1 METTSLSRLIPH
13 WTILSI
19 EPLRS
24 SSSTGNTLDTFA
36 DPQFTAWAQQ
46 NYPNTLG
53 TKLLDTYLPIHL
65 TSISAVSTA
74 ANIFPGTCGTPATN
88 NLPCSLP
95 MIDQG
100 GFNSTNFRNG
110 TQWFLRFDKYWQK
123 DRIYGS
129 FYRTTLNYG
138 AAAPMAQFSAANNN
152 WQRAFQVNYTH
163 TFSPTTLNEAIFG
176 GNRVEGTLGSGA
188 SDYTAPSVNV
198 TGINVDSGQA
208 FGVGFAQGDFIQH
221 NYHWRDILSHIRGAH
236 TLKFGYE
243 GWFGDDVEPFEG
255 PHSQPTFAFA
265 NLLTLVQDQP
275 TTEGGV
281 MYDPTTGQPVLWS
294 WNAASSTWGLFAE
307 DTWKAAKNLTLTLGL
322 RWDDSGNPYSRS
334 ATTVFGNFYFGP
346 GATFQDQVTNG
357 FAKAMQHALN
367 HAVTDLLS
375 PRIGFAWDPTGKGA
389 WALRG
394 GYGLYNNWLTQANVQ
409 EEFRGDPPGP
419 ITPTFYAGGTSTA
432 GPPVFSLG
440 TTNKPP
446 FGFAYPTLTAGLNAQ
461 GGIPGAAFP
470 IGGIN
475 PNLQSPRADIWAFT
489 LERKISAR
497 YVASVGY
504 SGSHTYNLVGNNN
517 MSGIVSYGVDINAY
531 AGDLI
536 DHNSL
541 VPTRL
546 NPSFGQIVYS
556 DNNRYGNYEAL
567 IFNFRGRFARGF
579 FNASYTRSSS
589 KDDAGQYPT
598 ALNPSQYYGPSPW
611 DVPNRFSLTFNYSLR
626 GLNGGRGLVGHVTGG
641 WGISG
646 NSIYQTGIS
655 VHCRQHGVV
664 PSTEKRQRP
673 VYRLC
678 SGQRRLQRG
687 RGQLRLPGRFQLQA
701 GDFPQRVSQRDF
713 LPWTVHG
720 SFHLRRGRQRE
731 VKSVPRA

>member
-1 METTSLSRLIPH
+1 MNIEEAIVDSRGGLFRSASKTAAFFFPIISFLLAMGQMIAQSGDASVTFKVGVHLVMVPVVVRDSKGQAVGNLTRDDFQLFDKGKRQEITQFTVEKAGGQAAKPAAGEH
-13 WTILSI
+13 RADRRTE
-19 EPLRS
+19 EPPVAPESFTAYLFDDVHL
-24 SSSTGNTLDTFA
+24 NFA
-36 DPQFTAWAQQ
+36 DLARVRRHF
-46 NYPNTLG
+46 
-53 TKLLDTYLPIHL
+53 
-65 TSISAVSTA
+65 
-74 ANIFPGTCGTPATN
+74 
-88 NLPCSLP
+88 
-95 MIDQG
+95 
-100 GFNSTNFRNG
+100 
-110 TQWFLRFDKYWQK
+110 
-123 DRIYGS
+123 
-129 FYRTTLNYG
+129 
-138 AAAPMAQFSAANNN
+138 AP
-152 WQRAFQVNYTH
+152 
-163 TFSPTTLNEAIFG
+163 PPTLNEAIFG

-188 SDYTAPSVNV
+188 SDYTVPSVNV

-375 PRIGFAWDPTGKGA
+375 PRIGFAWDPTGKGN

-504 SGSHTYNLVGNNN
+504 SGSHTSSAIITCRVL
-517 MSGIVSYGVDINAY
+517 SATESI
-531 AGDLI
+531 LT
-536 DHNSL
+536 
-541 VPTRL
+541 PT
-546 NPSFGQIVYS
+546 P
-556 DNNRYGNYEAL
+556 A
-567 IFNFRGRFARGF
+567 
-579 FNASYTRSSS
+579 T
-589 KDDAGQYPT
+589 
-598 ALNPSQYYGPSPW
+598 
-611 DVPNRFSLTFNYSLR
+611 
-626 GLNGGRGLVGHVTGG
+626 
-641 WGISG
+641 
-646 NSIYQTGIS
+646 
-655 VHCRQHGVV
+655 
-664 PSTEKRQRP
+664 
-673 VYRLC
+673 
-678 SGQRRLQRG
+678 
-687 RGQLRLPGRFQLQA
+687 
-701 GDFPQRVSQRDF
+701 
-713 LPWTVHG
+713 
-720 SFHLRRGRQRE
+720 
-731 VKSVPRA
+731 